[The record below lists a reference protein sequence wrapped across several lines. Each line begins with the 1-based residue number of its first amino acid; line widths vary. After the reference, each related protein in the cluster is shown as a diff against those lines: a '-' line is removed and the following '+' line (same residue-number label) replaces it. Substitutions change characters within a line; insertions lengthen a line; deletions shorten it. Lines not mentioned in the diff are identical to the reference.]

1 MAQRMLARVNCP
13 SCQNQFQTPIE
24 QILDVREDPNAKMR
38 VLNGLVNLAEC
49 PHCGMRGALGLPFL
63 YHDPEKELALIYMPM
78 EAGRDNEERQRA
90 IGQLTSAVMESLP
103 AEERK
108 GYLLQ
113 PQVFLTMENM
123 TKKIL
128 EADGVTEEM
137 IEEQKSKA
145 ELLERMLD
153 ATSDEVLEA
162 MIKANDN
169 IIDATFFYLLNR
181 NLEMA
186 QSVEQEAAVQRI
198 LAVREKLLEFSGE
211 GQAIQK
217 RNELLEKLNDEPSR
231 DNLLELLIGAPD
243 EQAREVL
250 ITFGRG
256 LIDYHFFQL
265 LTEKIE
271 TANEEDKDDL
281 IALRREILEIK
292 EQIDEEIQAV
302 YQAKAEVLRE
312 IVNSDDPSASLRRH
326 AQEIDDIFINVL
338 LSNMK
343 GAEEAG
349 DQNTAMMLQAIWNM
363 ITEMIEESLPPELR
377 LLNRLMATESDAKI
391 EEMLQENQDIVTE
404 RLVHTLENA
413 ESEARKAGQ
422 TQTADRMAHVMEK
435 VKQAAAGKGVY

>member
-103 AEERK
+103 PEQRK

-128 EADGVTEEM
+128 QADGVTEEM

-145 ELLERMLD
+145 ELLERMLS
-153 ATSDEVLEA
+153 ATSDDVLEA

-181 NLEMA
+181 NLELA
-186 QSVEQEAAVQRI
+186 QSVDQEAAVQRI
-198 LAVREKLLEFSGE
+198 LKLREKLLELSSE
-211 GQAIQK
+211 GQAIRE
-217 RNELLEKLNDEPSR
+217 RNDLLEELNEEPSR
-231 DNLLELLIGAPD
+231 DKLLELLIKAPD

-250 ITFGRG
+250 ITFGRR
-256 LIDYHFFQL
+256 LIDYPFFQL

-271 TANEEDKDDL
+271 AADEEDKEDL
-281 IALRREILEIK
+281 IAMRREILEIK

-302 YQAKAEVLRE
+302 YEGKAEFLRE
-312 IVNSDDPSASLRRH
+312 VLQSHNPRELLRNNP
-326 AQEIDDIFINVL
+326 QEVDDIFINVL
-338 LSNMK
+338 LSNIK
-343 GAEEAG
+343 AAEEAG
-349 DQNTAMMLQAIWNM
+349 AQKNAARLQTVWNM
-363 ITEMIEESLPPELR
+363 IMEMVEESLPPELR
-377 LLNRLMATESDAKI
+377 LLNRLMAAENDAKI
-391 EEMLQENQDIVTE
+391 EELLQENQDIVTE
-404 RLVHTLENA
+404 RLVHSLERA
-413 ESEARKAGQ
+413 EAEARKEGQ
-422 TQTADRMAHVMEK
+422 VQTADQMAHVMEK
-435 VKQAAAGKGVY
+435 VRQVAEEEGVY